1 MLSRDLIVGAGG
13 MGVPDL
19 TRTKRLEVTLAP
31 GCSVWWIRQPVSRS
45 SDLFPEIRSGPL
57 IVT

>member
-1 MLSRDLIVGAGG
+1 MLSRDLIVGAGD

-31 GCSVWWIRQPVSRS
+31 GCSVWWIRQTVSRS
-45 SDLFPEIRSGPL
+45 SDLFPEVRAIDRNAR
-57 IVT
+57 